1 VIRSAS
7 RAATQVGALQM
18 RGNVSS
24 SSTTTVVGQVGSAVD
39 RAWWARSTYTDDQ
52 SGRRTAVKPH
62 EQDLAVLFRAESWP
76 EHRPPTDAANPSGHP
91 GFTLSA
97 TFCTPPLTVRE
108 PTSRTG
114 AVEPRRRH
122 QFRVLAACP
131 TPSSPRSKP
140 DPNQIQTHLGQH
152 QRTLRCRR
160 PVPVPKSCATAEPGW
175 PATPTAER
183 GDSRIRPRSA
193 IGKACVRCRC
203 LANPLTE
210 PGDNERKGRREMGR
224 LPSSRRDQRTT
235 SAGRAPRPRTPPRG
249 RRWPRRCG
257 G

>member
-1 VIRSAS
+1 MIRSAS

-140 DPNQIQTHLGQH
+140 DPNPPGPTPANLEM
-152 QRTLRCRR
+152 
-160 PVPVPKSCATAEPGW
+160 SATCPGSQVLCNTAD
-175 PATPTAER
+175 PGGGATPAAER
-183 GDSRIRPRSA
+183 GDRRIRPRSA
-193 IGKACVRCRC
+193 VGKACVRCRC
-203 LANPLTE
+203 LATPLTE